1 MSESENRPSG
11 FLSNLSERSDDI
23 VIGAWILT
31 VLFAVGGVLW
41 GGFGGGEGFSITSED
56 FGRIVLF
63 ALAPQFL
70 VLPIQYIGSQ
80 NRISKLEDC
89 VSELD
94 ETIGAKTEKKNSEI
108 KRLDEDLKYYIGKLE
123 RVAFSEIDARV
134 RFDIRISNF
143 NNFVTYAPLF
153 VARRLGFFWQERLDV
168 VIENRG
174 NDDSAIEALLADRC
188 QVAVTDPI
196 AALRAE
202 ARLGRTGSDAEEL
215 VILAPFLNKAALWVV
230 STRAACDFQNRTGLS
245 GLTFSTDTTAYALA
259 NAWLNEGG
267 AGADA
272 RLSPFGG
279 VAEGGPDVGST
290 GVNMA
295 DFMSDM
301 LLSEEV
307 DKYDYLVLSE
317 PEATWL
323 LNKENPFDTITPF
336 HELFLGEKEYAFTSI
351 ICKRKLLD
359 RNPEVPFRFLKA
371 VQSAITHIYSL
382 PAILTYRNVG
392 EYQASITNVQS
403 LFARSAEWRR
413 VVEAIMT
420 DSFECYPAM
429 GVQEEDVVRIMEWMR
444 FKQYFPRNILH
455 SGADGTSRGLT
466 EAYRFAAHSDAI
478 ISPKGLHD
486 KVLDLTSW
494 FLPKSGG

>member
-230 STRAACDFQNRTGLS
+230 
-245 GLTFSTDTTAYALA
+245 
-259 NAWLNEGG
+259 
-267 AGADA
+267 
-272 RLSPFGG
+272 
-279 VAEGGPDVGST
+279 
-290 GVNMA
+290 
-295 DFMSDM
+295 
-301 LLSEEV
+301 
-307 DKYDYLVLSE
+307 
-317 PEATWL
+317 
-323 LNKENPFDTITPF
+323 
-336 HELFLGEKEYAFTSI
+336 
-351 ICKRKLLD
+351 
-359 RNPEVPFRFLKA
+359 
-371 VQSAITHIYSL
+371 
-382 PAILTYRNVG
+382 
-392 EYQASITNVQS
+392 
-403 LFARSAEWRR
+403 
-413 VVEAIMT
+413 
-420 DSFECYPAM
+420 
-429 GVQEEDVVRIMEWMR
+429 
-444 FKQYFPRNILH
+444 
-455 SGADGTSRGLT
+455 
-466 EAYRFAAHSDAI
+466 
-478 ISPKGLHD
+478 
-486 KVLDLTSW
+486 
-494 FLPKSGG
+494 